1 MNFLK
6 RFGNTNYHAKNH
18 QLDSEALFTLSSG
31 QISLESKLNLK
42 STGKAAISLK
52 SVSGRF
58 FAETM
63 SEVQNFLDV
72 SKTDSDLSY
81 QVAND
86 SYGYLWIILQSS
98 EIEDNISAIS
108 AVGQAINDR
117 GFSKQLFA
125 AVFQFSNN
133 NNNNNKTNNRYLV
146 YNYNLNKFYPFV
158 PINKSERDNEI
169 EREIMLTIVAEMP
182 FEKDVSLWYPIW
194 GLPL

>member
-1 MNFLK
+1 MNFFRRL
-6 RFGNTNYHAKNH
+6 GNNNYHANDH
-18 QLDSEALFTLSSG
+18 QMDSQALFTLSSG
-31 QISLESKLNLK
+31 QISLETKLNLK

-81 QVAND
+81 QVVND
-86 SYGYLWIILQSS
+86 SYGYLWIILQSA
-98 EIEDNISAIS
+98 EIEDIISAIS
-108 AVGQAINDR
+108 AVGQTINDR

-133 NNNNNKTNNRYLV
+133 DKTNNRYLI

-158 PINKSERDNEI
+158 PFNKNERDSEI
-169 EREIMLTIVAEMP
+169 EREIMVTIVAELP
-182 FEKDVSLWYPIW
+182 FEKDASLWYPIW

>member
-1 MNFLK
+1 MNFFK
-6 RFGNTNYHAKNH
+6 RLGNNNYHANDH
-18 QLDSEALFTLSSG
+18 QMDSQALFTLSSG
-31 QISLESKLNLK
+31 QILLETKLNLK

-58 FAETM
+58 FADTM

-72 SKTDSDLSY
+72 SKTDSGLSY

-86 SYGYLWIILQSS
+86 SYGYLWIILQSA
-98 EIEDNISAIS
+98 EIEDIISAIS
-108 AVGQAINDR
+108 AVGQTINDR

-133 NNNNNKTNNRYLV
+133 DKTNNRYLI

-158 PINKSERDNEI
+158 PVNKNERDNEI
-169 EREIMLTIVAEMP
+169 EREIMVTVVAEMP
-182 FEKDVSLWYPIW
+182 FEKDASLWYPIW

>member
-6 RFGNTNYHAKNH
+6 RLGNTNYHSKNH

-108 AVGQAINDR
+108 AVGQTINDR

-133 NNNNNKTNNRYLV
+133 NNKTNNRYLI

-158 PINKSERDNEI
+158 PVNKNERDNEI

-182 FEKDVSLWYPIW
+182 FEKDASLWYPIW
-194 GLPL
+194 DLPL

>member
-1 MNFLK
+1 MNFFK
-6 RFGNTNYHAKNH
+6 RLGNTNSHAKNH
-18 QLDSEALFTLSSG
+18 QMDSEALFTLSSG
-31 QISLESKLNLK
+31 QISLETKLNLK

-52 SVSGRF
+52 SVSGKF

-63 SEVQNFLDV
+63 SEVQNFFGV

-98 EIEDNISAIS
+98 EIEDIISAIS
-108 AVGQAINDR
+108 AVGQTINDR

-133 NNNNNKTNNRYLV
+133 NNKTNNRYLI

-158 PINKSERDNEI
+158 PVNKNERDKEI
-169 EREIMLTIVAEMP
+169 EREIMVTIIDEMP
-182 FEKDVSLWYPIW
+182 IEKDASLWYPIW

>member
-6 RFGNTNYHAKNH
+6 RLGNTNSHAKNY
-18 QLDSEALFTLSSG
+18 QQDSEALFTLSSG

-42 STGKAAISLK
+42 CTGKAAISLK
-52 SVSGRF
+52 TVSGGF

-98 EIEDNISAIS
+98 EIEDIISAIS
-108 AVGQAINDR
+108 AVGQTINDR

-133 NNNNNKTNNRYLV
+133 NNKTNNRYLI

-158 PINKSERDNEI
+158 PVNKNERDKEI
-169 EREIMLTIVAEMP
+169 EREIMVTIIDEMP
-182 FEKDVSLWYPIW
+182 IEKDASLWYPIW

>member
-6 RFGNTNYHAKNH
+6 RLGNTNYRAKNH

-58 FAETM
+58 FTETM
-63 SEVQNFLDV
+63 SEVKNFLDV

-108 AVGQAINDR
+108 AVGQTINDR

-133 NNNNNKTNNRYLV
+133 NKTNNRYLI

-158 PINKSERDNEI
+158 PVNKNERDNEI

-182 FEKDVSLWYPIW
+182 FEKDASLWYPIW
-194 GLPL
+194 DLPL

>member
-6 RFGNTNYHAKNH
+6 RLGNTNYHSKNH

-58 FAETM
+58 FAETI

-98 EIEDNISAIS
+98 EIEDIISAIS
-108 AVGQAINDR
+108 AVGQTINDR

-133 NNNNNKTNNRYLV
+133 NNKTNNRYLI

-158 PINKSERDNEI
+158 PVNKNERDKEI
-169 EREIMLTIVAEMP
+169 EREIMVTIIAEMP
-182 FEKDVSLWYPIW
+182 FEKDASLWYPIW

>member
-1 MNFLK
+1 MNFFK
-6 RFGNTNYHAKNH
+6 RLRNTNSHAKEH
-18 QLDSEALFTLSSG
+18 QMDSEALFTLSSG
-31 QISLESKLNLK
+31 QISLETKLNLK

-63 SEVQNFLDV
+63 SEIQNFLDV

-81 QVAND
+81 QVVND

-98 EIEDNISAIS
+98 EIEDIISAIS
-108 AVGQAINDR
+108 AVGQTINDR

-133 NNNNNKTNNRYLV
+133 NNKINNRYLI

-158 PINKSERDNEI
+158 PVNKNERDKEI
-169 EREIMLTIVAEMP
+169 EREIMVTIIAEMP
-182 FEKDVSLWYPIW
+182 FEKNASLWYPIW

>member
-6 RFGNTNYHAKNH
+6 RLGNTNYHSKNH

-81 QVAND
+81 LVAND
-86 SYGYLWIILQSS
+86 SYGYLWIILRSS
-98 EIEDNISAIS
+98 EIEDIISAIS
-108 AVGQAINDR
+108 AVGQTINDR

-125 AVFQFSNN
+125 AAFQFS
-133 NNNNNKTNNRYLV
+133 NNNNKTNNRYLI

-158 PINKSERDNEI
+158 PVNKNERDKEI
-169 EREIMLTIVAEMP
+169 EREIMVTIIAEMP
-182 FEKDVSLWYPIW
+182 FEKDASLWYPIW

>member
-6 RFGNTNYHAKNH
+6 RLGNTNSHAKNY
-18 QLDSEALFTLSSG
+18 QQDSEALFTLSSG

-42 STGKAAISLK
+42 CTGKAAISLK
-52 SVSGRF
+52 TVSGGF

-98 EIEDNISAIS
+98 EIDDIISAIS
-108 AVGQAINDR
+108 AVGQTINDR

-133 NNNNNKTNNRYLV
+133 NNKTHNRYLI

-158 PINKSERDNEI
+158 PVNKNERDKEI
-169 EREIMLTIVAEMP
+169 EREIMVTIIDEMP
-182 FEKDVSLWYPIW
+182 IEKDASLWYPIW

>member
-6 RFGNTNYHAKNH
+6 RLGNTNSHAKNY
-18 QLDSEALFTLSSG
+18 QQDSEALFTLSSG

-42 STGKAAISLK
+42 CTGKAAISLK

-98 EIEDNISAIS
+98 EIEDIISAIS
-108 AVGQAINDR
+108 AVGQTINDR

-133 NNNNNKTNNRYLV
+133 NNKTNNRYLI

-158 PINKSERDNEI
+158 PVNKNERDEEI
-169 EREIMLTIVAEMP
+169 EREIMVTIIAEMP
-182 FEKDVSLWYPIW
+182 FEKDASLWYPIW

>member
-1 MNFLK
+1 MNFFK
-6 RFGNTNYHAKNH
+6 RLGNNNYHANDH
-18 QLDSEALFTLSSG
+18 QMDSEALFTLSSG
-31 QISLESKLNLK
+31 QISLETKLNLK
-42 STGKAAISLK
+42 STGKAAIGLK

-86 SYGYLWIILQSS
+86 SYGYLWIILQSA
-98 EIEDNISAIS
+98 EIEDIISAIS
-108 AVGQAINDR
+108 AVGQTINDR

-125 AVFQFSNN
+125 AVFQFSSNN
-133 NNNNNKTNNRYLV
+133 NNNTNHRYLI

-158 PINKSERDNEI
+158 PVNKNERDNEI
-169 EREIMLTIVAEMP
+169 EREIMVTIIAEMP
-182 FEKDVSLWYPIW
+182 FEKDASLWYPIW

>member
-1 MNFLK
+1 MNFFK
-6 RFGNTNYHAKNH
+6 RLGNTNSHAKNH
-18 QLDSEALFTLSSG
+18 QMDSEALFTLSSG

-42 STGKAAISLK
+42 CTGKAAISLK

-98 EIEDNISAIS
+98 EIEDIISAIS
-108 AVGQAINDR
+108 AVGQTINDR

-133 NNNNNKTNNRYLV
+133 NNKTNNRYLI

-158 PINKSERDNEI
+158 PVNKNERDNEI

-194 GLPL
+194 DLPL

>member
-1 MNFLK
+1 MNFFK
-6 RFGNTNYHAKNH
+6 RLRNTNSHAKEH
-18 QLDSEALFTLSSG
+18 QMDSEALFTLSSG
-31 QISLESKLNLK
+31 QISLETKLNLK

-63 SEVQNFLDV
+63 SEIQNFLDV

-98 EIEDNISAIS
+98 EIEDIISAIS
-108 AVGQAINDR
+108 AVGQTINDR

-133 NNNNNKTNNRYLV
+133 NNKINNRYLI

-158 PINKSERDNEI
+158 PVNKNERDKEI
-169 EREIMLTIVAEMP
+169 EREIMVTIIAEMP
-182 FEKDVSLWYPIW
+182 FEKNASLWYPIW

>member
-6 RFGNTNYHAKNH
+6 RLGNTNSHAKNY
-18 QLDSEALFTLSSG
+18 QQDSEALFTLSSG

-42 STGKAAISLK
+42 CTGKAAISLK
-52 SVSGRF
+52 TVSGGF

-98 EIEDNISAIS
+98 EIDDIISAIS
-108 AVGQAINDR
+108 AVGQTINDR

-133 NNNNNKTNNRYLV
+133 NNKTNNRYLI

-158 PINKSERDNEI
+158 PVNKNERDKEI
-169 EREIMLTIVAEMP
+169 EREIMVTIIDEMP
-182 FEKDVSLWYPIW
+182 IEKDASLWYPIW

>member
-1 MNFLK
+1 MNFFK
-6 RFGNTNYHAKNH
+6 RLGNTNSHAKKH
-18 QLDSEALFTLSSG
+18 QMDSEALFTLSSG
-31 QISLESKLNLK
+31 QISLETKLNLK

-63 SEVQNFLDV
+63 SEIQNFLDA

-98 EIEDNISAIS
+98 EIEDIISAIS
-108 AVGQAINDR
+108 AVGQTINDR

-133 NNNNNKTNNRYLV
+133 NKINNRYLI

-158 PINKSERDNEI
+158 PVNKNERDEEI
-169 EREIMLTIVAEMP
+169 EREIMVTIIAEMP
-182 FEKDVSLWYPIW
+182 FEKNASLWYPIW

>member
-1 MNFLK
+1 MNFFK
-6 RFGNTNYHAKNH
+6 RLGNTNSHAKKH
-18 QLDSEALFTLSSG
+18 QMDSEALFTLSSG
-31 QISLESKLNLK
+31 QISLETKLNLK

-63 SEVQNFLDV
+63 SEIQNFLDA

-98 EIEDNISAIS
+98 EIEDIISAIS
-108 AVGQAINDR
+108 AVGQTINDR

-133 NNNNNKTNNRYLV
+133 NKINNRYLI

-158 PINKSERDNEI
+158 PVNKNERDKEI
-169 EREIMLTIVAEMP
+169 EREIMVTIIAEMP
-182 FEKDVSLWYPIW
+182 FEKNASLWYPIW

>member
-6 RFGNTNYHAKNH
+6 RLGNTNSHAKNY
-18 QLDSEALFTLSSG
+18 QQDSEALFTLSSG

-42 STGKAAISLK
+42 CTGKAAISLK

-108 AVGQAINDR
+108 AVGQTINDR

-133 NNNNNKTNNRYLV
+133 NNKTNNRYLI

-158 PINKSERDNEI
+158 PVNKNERDKEI
-169 EREIMLTIVAEMP
+169 EREIMVTIIDEMP
-182 FEKDVSLWYPIW
+182 IEKDASLWYPIW

>member
-1 MNFLK
+1 MNFFK
-6 RFGNTNYHAKNH
+6 RLGNNNYHANDH
-18 QLDSEALFTLSSG
+18 QIDSQALFTLSSG

-98 EIEDNISAIS
+98 EIEDIISAIS
-108 AVGQAINDR
+108 AVGQTINDR

-133 NNNNNKTNNRYLV
+133 NNKTNNRYLI

-158 PINKSERDNEI
+158 PLNKNERDNEI

-182 FEKDVSLWYPIW
+182 FEKDASLWYPIW
-194 GLPL
+194 DLPL

>member
-1 MNFLK
+1 MNFFK
-6 RFGNTNYHAKNH
+6 RLGNNNYHANDH
-18 QLDSEALFTLSSG
+18 QMDSQALFTLSSG
-31 QISLESKLNLK
+31 QISLETKLNLK

-81 QVAND
+81 QVTND
-86 SYGYLWIILQSS
+86 SYGYLWIILQSA
-98 EIEDNISAIS
+98 EIEDIISAIS
-108 AVGQAINDR
+108 AVGQTINDR

-133 NNNNNKTNNRYLV
+133 NKTNNRYLI

-158 PINKSERDNEI
+158 PVNKNERDNEI
-169 EREIMLTIVAEMP
+169 EREIMETIVAEMP
-182 FEKDVSLWYPIW
+182 FEKDASLWYPIW

>member
-1 MNFLK
+1 MNFFK
-6 RFGNTNYHAKNH
+6 RLGNANDH
-18 QLDSEALFTLSSG
+18 QMDSQALFTLSSG
-31 QISLESKLNLK
+31 QISLETKLNLK

-81 QVAND
+81 QVVND
-86 SYGYLWIILQSS
+86 SYGNLWIILQSAES
-98 EIEDNISAIS
+98 EDIISGIS
-108 AVGQAINDR
+108 AVGQTINDR

-133 NNNNNKTNNRYLV
+133 DKTNNRYLI

-158 PINKSERDNEI
+158 PFNKNERDNEI
-169 EREIMLTIVAEMP
+169 EREIMVTIVAEMP
-182 FEKDVSLWYPIW
+182 FEKDASLWYPIW

>member
-6 RFGNTNYHAKNH
+6 RLGNTNYHAKNH

-58 FAETM
+58 FADTM

-72 SKTDSDLSY
+72 SKTDSGLSY

-86 SYGYLWIILQSS
+86 SYGYLWIILQSA
-98 EIEDNISAIS
+98 EIEDIISAIS
-108 AVGQAINDR
+108 AVGQTINDR

-133 NNNNNKTNNRYLV
+133 NKTNNRYLI

-158 PINKSERDNEI
+158 PVNKNERDNEI
-169 EREIMLTIVAEMP
+169 ENEIMVTVVAEMP
-182 FEKDVSLWYPIW
+182 LEKDASLWYPIW

>member
-1 MNFLK
+1 MNFFK
-6 RFGNTNYHAKNH
+6 RLGNNHYHATDH
-18 QLDSEALFTLSSG
+18 QMDSEALFTLSSG
-31 QISLESKLNLK
+31 QISLETKLNLK

-72 SKTDSDLSY
+72 SKKDSDLSY

-86 SYGYLWIILQSS
+86 SYGYLWIILQSA
-98 EIEDNISAIS
+98 EIEDIITAIC
-108 AVGQAINDR
+108 AVGQTINDR

-125 AVFQFSNN
+125 AVFQFSS
-133 NNNNNKTNNRYLV
+133 NNNNKTNNRYLI
-146 YNYNLNKFYPFV
+146 YNYNLNRFYPFV
-158 PINKSERDNEI
+158 PVNKNERDNEI
-169 EREIMLTIVAEMP
+169 EKEIMVTIVAEMP
-182 FEKDVSLWYPIW
+182 FEKDASLWYPIW

>member
-1 MNFLK
+1 
-6 RFGNTNYHAKNH
+6 
-18 QLDSEALFTLSSG
+18 
-31 QISLESKLNLK
+31 LK

-108 AVGQAINDR
+108 AVGQTINDR

-133 NNNNNKTNNRYLV
+133 NNKTNNRYLI

-158 PINKSERDNEI
+158 PVNKNERDNEI

-182 FEKDVSLWYPIW
+182 FEKDASLWYPIW
-194 GLPL
+194 DLPL

>member
-6 RFGNTNYHAKNH
+6 RLGNTNYHSKNH

-98 EIEDNISAIS
+98 EIEDIISAIS
-108 AVGQAINDR
+108 AVGQTINDR

-133 NNNNNKTNNRYLV
+133 NNKTNNRYLI

-158 PINKSERDNEI
+158 PVNKNERDNEI

-182 FEKDVSLWYPIW
+182 FEKDASLWYPIW
-194 GLPL
+194 DLPL

>member
-6 RFGNTNYHAKNH
+6 RLGNTNSHAKNY
-18 QLDSEALFTLSSG
+18 QQDSEALFTLSSG

-42 STGKAAISLK
+42 CTGKAAISLK

-98 EIEDNISAIS
+98 EIEDIISAIS
-108 AVGQAINDR
+108 AVGQTINDR

-133 NNNNNKTNNRYLV
+133 NNKTNNRYLI

-158 PINKSERDNEI
+158 PVNKNERDKEI
-169 EREIMLTIVAEMP
+169 EREIMVTIIAEMP
-182 FEKDVSLWYPIW
+182 FEKDASLWYPIW

>member
-6 RFGNTNYHAKNH
+6 RLGNTNSHAKNY
-18 QLDSEALFTLSSG
+18 QQDSEALFTLSSG

-42 STGKAAISLK
+42 CTGKAAISLK

-98 EIEDNISAIS
+98 EIEDIISAIS
-108 AVGQAINDR
+108 AVGQTINDR

-133 NNNNNKTNNRYLV
+133 NNKTNNRYLI

-158 PINKSERDNEI
+158 PVNKNERDKEI
-169 EREIMLTIVAEMP
+169 EREIMVTIIAEMP
-182 FEKDVSLWYPIW
+182 FEKDASLWYPIW
-194 GLPL
+194 DLPL

>member
-1 MNFLK
+1 MNFFK
-6 RFGNTNYHAKNH
+6 RLGNTNYHAKNH
-18 QLDSEALFTLSSG
+18 QMDSEALFTLSSG
-31 QISLESKLNLK
+31 QISLETKLNLK

-86 SYGYLWIILQSS
+86 SYGYLWIVLQSA
-98 EIEDNISAIS
+98 EIEDIISAIS
-108 AVGQAINDR
+108 AIGQTINDR
-117 GFSKQLFA
+117 GFSNQLFA

-133 NNNNNKTNNRYLV
+133 NKTNNRYLI

>member
-1 MNFLK
+1 
-6 RFGNTNYHAKNH
+6 
-18 QLDSEALFTLSSG
+18 LSSG
-31 QISLESKLNLK
+31 QISLETKLNLK

-98 EIEDNISAIS
+98 EIEDIISAIS
-108 AVGQAINDR
+108 AVGQTINDR

-133 NNNNNKTNNRYLV
+133 NNKTNNRYLI

-158 PINKSERDNEI
+158 PVNKNERDKEI
-169 EREIMLTIVAEMP
+169 EREIMVTIIDEMP
-182 FEKDVSLWYPIW
+182 IEKDASLWYPIW

>member
-1 MNFLK
+1 MNFFK
-6 RFGNTNYHAKNH
+6 RLGNNNYYANDH
-18 QLDSEALFTLSSG
+18 QMDSQALFTLSSG
-31 QISLESKLNLK
+31 HISLETKLNLK

-81 QVAND
+81 QVTND
-86 SYGYLWIILQSS
+86 SYGYLWIILQSA
-98 EIEDNISAIS
+98 EIEDIISAIS
-108 AVGQAINDR
+108 AVGQTVNDR
-117 GFSKQLFA
+117 GYSKQLFA
-125 AVFQFSNN
+125 AVFQFT
-133 NNNNNKTNNRYLV
+133 NNNKTNNRYLI

-158 PINKSERDNEI
+158 PVNKNERDNEI
-169 EREIMLTIVAEMP
+169 EREIMETIVAEMP
-182 FEKDVSLWYPIW
+182 FEKDASLWYPIW

>member
-6 RFGNTNYHAKNH
+6 RLGNTNYHAKNH

-58 FAETM
+58 FTETM
-63 SEVQNFLDV
+63 SEVKNFLDV

-108 AVGQAINDR
+108 AVGQTINDR

-125 AVFQFSNN
+125 AVFQFSNS
-133 NNNNNKTNNRYLV
+133 NKTNNRYLI

-158 PINKSERDNEI
+158 PVNKNERDNEI

-182 FEKDVSLWYPIW
+182 FEKDASHWYPIW
-194 GLPL
+194 DLPL

>member
-6 RFGNTNYHAKNH
+6 RLGNTNSHAKNY
-18 QLDSEALFTLSSG
+18 QQDSEALFTLSSG

-42 STGKAAISLK
+42 CTGKAAISLK

-98 EIEDNISAIS
+98 EIEDIISAIS
-108 AVGQAINDR
+108 AVGQTINDR

-133 NNNNNKTNNRYLV
+133 NNNKTNNRYLI

-158 PINKSERDNEI
+158 PVNKNERDKEI
-169 EREIMLTIVAEMP
+169 EREIMVTIIDEMP
-182 FEKDVSLWYPIW
+182 IEKDASLWYPIW

>member
-6 RFGNTNYHAKNH
+6 RLGNTNYHAKNH
-18 QLDSEALFTLSSG
+18 QLDSDALFTLSSG

-98 EIEDNISAIS
+98 EIEDNLSAIS
-108 AVGQAINDR
+108 AVGQTINDR

-133 NNNNNKTNNRYLV
+133 NINNKTNNRYLI

-158 PINKSERDNEI
+158 PVNKNERDDEI

-194 GLPL
+194 DLPL

>member
-1 MNFLK
+1 MNFFK
-6 RFGNTNYHAKNH
+6 RLGNTNYDAKNH
-18 QLDSEALFTLSSG
+18 QMDSEALFTLSSG
-31 QISLESKLNLK
+31 QISLETKLNLK

-81 QVAND
+81 KVAND

-108 AVGQAINDR
+108 AVGQTINDR

-133 NNNNNKTNNRYLV
+133 NNKTNNRYLI

-158 PINKSERDNEI
+158 PVNKNERDNEI

-182 FEKDVSLWYPIW
+182 FEKDASLWYPIW
-194 GLPL
+194 DLPL

>member
-1 MNFLK
+1 MNFFK
-6 RFGNTNYHAKNH
+6 RLGNNNYHANDH
-18 QLDSEALFTLSSG
+18 QIDSQALFTLSSG
-31 QISLESKLNLK
+31 QISLETKLNLK

-86 SYGYLWIILQSS
+86 SYGYLWIILQSA
-98 EIEDNISAIS
+98 EIEDIISAIS
-108 AVGQAINDR
+108 AVGQTINDR

-125 AVFQFSNN
+125 AVFQFSNS
-133 NNNNNKTNNRYLV
+133 NNNKTHDRYLV

-158 PINKSERDNEI
+158 PVNKNERDNEI
-169 EREIMLTIVAEMP
+169 EREIMVTIVAEMP
-182 FEKDVSLWYPIW
+182 CEKDASLWYPIW

>member
-1 MNFLK
+1 MNFFK
-6 RFGNTNYHAKNH
+6 RLGNNNYHANDH
-18 QLDSEALFTLSSG
+18 QMDSQALFTLSSG
-31 QISLESKLNLK
+31 QISLETKLNLK

-58 FAETM
+58 FADTM

-86 SYGYLWIILQSS
+86 SYGYLWIILQSA
-98 EIEDNISAIS
+98 EIEDIISAIS
-108 AVGQAINDR
+108 AVGQTINDR

-133 NNNNNKTNNRYLV
+133 NKTNNRYLI

-158 PINKSERDNEI
+158 PVNKNERDNEI
-169 EREIMLTIVAEMP
+169 EREIMVTIVAEMP
-182 FEKDVSLWYPIW
+182 CEKDASLWYPIW

>member
-6 RFGNTNYHAKNH
+6 RLGNTNYHAKNY
-18 QLDSEALFTLSSG
+18 QQDSEALFTLSSG

-42 STGKAAISLK
+42 CTGKAAISLK

-98 EIEDNISAIS
+98 EIEDIISAIS
-108 AVGQAINDR
+108 AVGQTINDR

-133 NNNNNKTNNRYLV
+133 NSKKNNRYLI

-158 PINKSERDNEI
+158 PVNKNERDKEI
-169 EREIMLTIVAEMP
+169 EREIMVTIIDEMP
-182 FEKDVSLWYPIW
+182 IEKEASLWYPIW